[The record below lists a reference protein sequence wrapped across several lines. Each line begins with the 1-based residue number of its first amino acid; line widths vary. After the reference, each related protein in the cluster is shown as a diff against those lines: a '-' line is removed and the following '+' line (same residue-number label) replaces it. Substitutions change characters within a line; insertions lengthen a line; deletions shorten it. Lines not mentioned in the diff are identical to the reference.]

1 MENQQRTENVVPQ
14 QKINEELFKKAA
26 ELKKKNVEIQQ
37 KLVELKK
44 RADEILHR
52 SPTKV

>member
-1 MENQQRTENVVPQ
+1 MENQQKTENVAPQ

-26 ELKKKNVEIQQ
+26 ELKKKNVELQE
-37 KLVELKK
+37 KVVELKK

>member
-1 MENQQRTENVVPQ
+1 MDNQQKTENLAPQ

-44 RADEILHR
+44 RADEILHPG
-52 SPTKV
+52 SSKV